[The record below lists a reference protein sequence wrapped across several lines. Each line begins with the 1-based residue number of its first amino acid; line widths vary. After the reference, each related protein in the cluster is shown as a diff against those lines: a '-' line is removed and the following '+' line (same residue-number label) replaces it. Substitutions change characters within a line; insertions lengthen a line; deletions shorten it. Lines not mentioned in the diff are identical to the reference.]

1 MSDSAHVLSPE
12 TGPHDSG
19 TRIFAAGGES
29 GAMLAAIDWASTS
42 LGPVETWPQALRTSV
57 RICLSSRHPIILWVG
72 PDLIFFHND
81 AYAPTLGI
89 KRSWAAG
96 RPGRVVWPEIWDMIG
111 PMLEGVLQTGEPT
124 WSDNQLLFLERS
136 GYPEETYHTFSYSP
150 IEDENGAVIGVFT
163 AVTETTQRVLS
174 ERRTLLA
181 RDLASALVDA
191 RSTQE
196 VCLYAASVLATDPA
210 DIPFALLYGT
220 DACSQRATLL
230 GAAGLAQGTPLSP
243 AIVHL
248 DTLHENGSRKRDDV
262 DHWSL
267 GQVVRQGHEILARNI
282 VWGEAT
288 CADDGGCVPCDALV
302 LPVLEPGQ
310 TEPAAVLVAG
320 ISPQRKLDAEYHA
333 FYRLIADHLATALA
347 AAYAYEVE
355 RKRAEALAEIDRA
368 KTKFFSNVSHEFRTP
383 LTLVLGPL
391 EESLADPEVTS
402 YPRQRERLEL
412 MRRNGMRLLKL
423 VNALLDFARIEAG
436 RVRAIYTPT
445 DLATATAE
453 LASAFESVTEQAGLA
468 LIVDC
473 PPLTD
478 LPAPVYVDREMWEK
492 IVLNL
497 LSNAFKFTF
506 TGSITVALRALED
519 ASGKIATV
527 ELMVRD
533 TGSGIPE
540 AEQAYVFERFHRVEG
555 ARARTHEGS
564 GIGLALVQEL
574 VHLHGGTIHVESTEG
589 VGTTFFVRLPIGA
602 DHLPGDQIAT
612 GEPAVTLTSPAVG
625 ALAYVEEA
633 RRWLP
638 NESASHQVEGDNVS
652 LLALDDAVLPTGAPG
667 VATDRARILVA
678 DDSADMREYL
688 SRLLRERFSV
698 TMVANGVQAL
708 AAIQRGPEARPDLVL
723 ADVMMPELDGFG
735 LLRAIRSN
743 PATVTLPVILL
754 SARAGEEATV
764 EGLQA
769 GADDY
774 LVKPFSA
781 REVVSRIEA
790 RLEISRA
797 RADSERRTRRAL
809 DAILHV
815 AQTLFNP
822 PDFLAFDILPDV
834 TQRSMSLP
842 EDAEHVVAH
851 RLAMLMC
858 DVMGCRRVSIT
869 AVHPE
874 TEVLR
879 AVAVVGLT
887 AEQEQQWWDEQRER
901 ERSSVRLGDGANP
914 DELTRFRAGEVFV
927 LDMTQ
932 PPLNAEPNPYKVT
945 TSLVAPMRAG
955 DRLVGILSLDFGGP
969 PHIFSDDERALSEAV
984 AQLGAVALEREHL
997 LRVSSEAKARELAAV
1012 DARRQMDEFLG
1023 IATHELRTPLTSVTA
1038 NIRMSLRLLT
1048 SLSRALPD
1056 EDAVVTEADDL
1067 RGLPNLLK
1075 RCSTLLER
1083 TDRQMLRLNRLVG
1096 DLVDVSRIQ
1105 AGKLELRPESCDL
1118 LTIVREAVH
1127 EQRASWPHRT
1137 VALTIPRRAAITISA
1152 DSDRIG
1158 QVVTNLLTNA
1168 LKYSPDVAEVIVSVR
1183 TLGDGVRV
1191 EVRDQGPGISAAY
1204 QAHLWERFYRV
1215 PGIEQQSGSGV
1226 GLGLGLNICRTIVER
1241 HGGQVGVE
1249 SAPGKG
1255 STFWF
1260 SLPLA

>member
-1 MSDSAHVLSPE
+1 
-12 TGPHDSG
+12 
-19 TRIFAAGGES
+19 
-29 GAMLAAIDWASTS
+29 
-42 LGPVETWPQALRTSV
+42 
-57 RICLSSRHPIILWVG
+57 
-72 PDLIFFHND
+72 
-81 AYAPTLGI
+81 
-89 KRSWAAG
+89 
-96 RPGRVVWPEIWDMIG
+96 
-111 PMLEGVLQTGEPT
+111 
-124 WSDNQLLFLERS
+124 
-136 GYPEETYHTFSYSP
+136 
-150 IEDENGAVIGVFT
+150 
-163 AVTETTQRVLS
+163 
-174 ERRTLLA
+174 
-181 RDLASALVDA
+181 
-191 RSTQE
+191 
-196 VCLYAASVLATDPA
+196 DP
-210 DIPFALLYGT
+210 
-220 DACSQRATLL
+220 
-230 GAAGLAQGTPLSP
+230 
-243 AIVHL
+243 
-248 DTLHENGSRKRDDV
+248 
-262 DHWSL
+262 WSL
-267 GQVVRQGHEILARNI
+267 AQVVREGRESLVRDS
-282 VWGEAT
+282 VWSAAT
-288 CADDGGCVPCDALV
+288 GVDDGCPFPCDALV

-310 TEPAAVLVAG
+310 REPAAVLVAG
-320 ISPQRKLDAEYHA
+320 ISPQHKLDAEYHA

-347 AAYAYEVE
+347 AAHAYEGE
-355 RKRAEALAEIDRA
+355 RQRAEALAEIDRA

-383 LTLVLGPL
+383 LTLILGPL
-391 EESLADPEVTS
+391 EESLADLELTL

-423 VNALLDFARIEAG
+423 VNALLDFTRIEAG
-436 RVRAIYTPT
+436 RIRAVYMPT

-453 LASAFESVTEQAGLA
+453 LASAFESVTERARLA

-506 TGSITVALRALED
+506 TGAITVALRAVED
-519 ASGKIATV
+519 ANGKVATV

-540 AEQAYVFERFHRVEG
+540 AEQAYLFERFHRVEG

-602 DHLPGDQIAT
+602 DHLPADQVAT
-612 GEPAVTLTSPAVG
+612 DQPAGVLTSPVMG
-625 ALAYVEEA
+625 AMAYVEEA

-638 NESASHQVEGDNVS
+638 NESAMYQADGDTVGP
-652 LLALDDAVLPTGAPG
+652 LAFDDAVSRTGAPI
-667 VATDRARILVA
+667 APTDRARILVA

-698 TMVANGVQAL
+698 TMVANGAQAL
-708 AAIQRGPEARPDLVL
+708 EAIQRNSGARPDLVL

-797 RADSERRTRRAL
+797 RAESERRTRRAL

-822 PDFLAFDILPDV
+822 PDFLAFDILPDAA
-834 TQRSMSLP
+834 TQRSVSIP

-858 DVMGCRRVSIT
+858 DVMGCHRVSIT

-874 TEVLR
+874 TAVMR

-887 AEQEQQWWDEQRER
+887 AEQEQQWWNEQRER
-901 ERSSVRLGDGANP
+901 ERSGVRLGDGADP
-914 DELTRFRAGEVFV
+914 DELARFKAGEVFV
-927 LDMTQ
+927 LDMTR
-932 PPLNAEPNPYKVT
+932 PPLNAQPNPYHVT

-969 PHIFSDDERALSEAV
+969 PHIFSEDERALSEAV

-1012 DARRQMDEFLG
+1012 DARRQMNDFLG

-1038 NIRMSLRLLT
+1038 NVQMALRLLA
-1048 SLSRALPD
+1048 SLSQLLPD
-1056 EDAVVTEADDL
+1056 DDPVVTAAADEL
-1067 RGLPNLLK
+1067 RGLPSLLQ
-1075 RCSTLLER
+1075 RCAVLLER

-1105 AGKLELRPESCDL
+1105 AGKLELRPEACDL
-1118 LTIVREAVH
+1118 ITIVREAVH
-1127 EQRASWPHRT
+1127 EQRASWPQRT
-1137 VALTIPRRAAITISA
+1137 VALTLPRRASIAITA
-1152 DSDRIG
+1152 DGDRIG

-1168 LKYSPDVAEVIVSVR
+1168 LKYSPDDAEVTVSVR
-1183 TLGDGVRV
+1183 TAAGGVRV
-1191 EVRDQGPGISAAY
+1191 DVRDQGPGISPAY

-1226 GLGLGLNICRTIVER
+1226 GLGLGLSICKTIVER

-1249 SAPGKG
+1249 SAAGKG

-1260 SLPLA
+1260 SLPLS

>member
-1 MSDSAHVLSPE
+1 
-12 TGPHDSG
+12 
-19 TRIFAAGGES
+19 
-29 GAMLAAIDWASTS
+29 
-42 LGPVETWPQALRTSV
+42 
-57 RICLSSRHPIILWVG
+57 
-72 PDLIFFHND
+72 
-81 AYAPTLGI
+81 
-89 KRSWAAG
+89 
-96 RPGRVVWPEIWDMIG
+96 
-111 PMLEGVLQTGEPT
+111 
-124 WSDNQLLFLERS
+124 
-136 GYPEETYHTFSYSP
+136 
-150 IEDENGAVIGVFT
+150 
-163 AVTETTQRVLS
+163 
-174 ERRTLLA
+174 
-181 RDLASALVDA
+181 
-191 RSTQE
+191 
-196 VCLYAASVLATDPA
+196 
-210 DIPFALLYGT
+210 
-220 DACSQRATLL
+220 
-230 GAAGLAQGTPLSP
+230 
-243 AIVHL
+243 
-248 DTLHENGSRKRDDV
+248 
-262 DHWSL
+262 
-267 GQVVRQGHEILARNI
+267 
-282 VWGEAT
+282 
-288 CADDGGCVPCDALV
+288 
-302 LPVLEPGQ
+302 
-310 TEPAAVLVAG
+310 
-320 ISPQRKLDAEYHA
+320 
-333 FYRLIADHLATALA
+333 
-347 AAYAYEVE
+347 
-355 RKRAEALAEIDRA
+355 
-368 KTKFFSNVSHEFRTP
+368 
-383 LTLVLGPL
+383 
-391 EESLADPEVTS
+391 
-402 YPRQRERLEL
+402 
-412 MRRNGMRLLKL
+412 MRLLKL

-436 RVRAIYTPT
+436 RVRAVYTPT

-453 LASAFESVTEQAGLA
+453 LASSFESVTERAGLA

-478 LPAPVYVDREMWEK
+478 LPASVYVDREMWEK

-497 LSNAFKFTF
+497 VSNAYKFTF
-506 TGSITVALRALED
+506 AGSITVAVRTVED
-519 ASGKIATV
+519 ANGKVTSV

-540 AEQAYVFERFHRVEG
+540 SEQAYVFERFHRVEG
-555 ARARTHEGS
+555 ARARTYEGS

-574 VHLHGGTIHVESTEG
+574 VHLHGGTIHMESTEG
-589 VGTTFFVRLPIGA
+589 AGTTFFVRLPIGA
-602 DHLPGDQIAT
+602 DHLPADQVAT
-612 GEPAVTLTSPAVG
+612 DQPAVTLTSPAAG
-625 ALAYVEEA
+625 AMAYVEEA

-638 NESASHQVEGDNVS
+638 NESAIQPVDGDPVGGDNVS
-652 LLALDDAVLPTGAPG
+652 LLVLDDAVSRTGAPG
-667 VATDRARILVA
+667 ATTDRARILVA

-698 TMVANGVQAL
+698 TIVANGVQAL
-708 AAIQRGPEARPDLVL
+708 AAIQRSPEARPDLVL

-735 LLRAIRSN
+735 LLRAIRSD

-774 LVKPFSA
+774 LVKPFSS

-797 RADSERRTRRAL
+797 RAESERRTRRAL

-822 PDFLAFDILPDV
+822 PDFLAFDISPDA
-834 TQRSMSLP
+834 TQRSLAVP

-887 AEQEQQWWDEQRER
+887 AEQEQQWWKEQREM
-901 ERSSVRLGDGANP
+901 EKSGVRLGDGANP
-914 DELTRFRAGEVFV
+914 DELARFRAGEVFV
-927 LDMTQ
+927 LDMTR
-932 PPLNAEPNPYKVT
+932 PPLNAQPNPYHVT

-1038 NIRMSLRLLT
+1038 NVQMALRLLE
-1048 SLSRALPD
+1048 SLSQMLPD
-1056 EDAVVTEADDL
+1056 EDSVVTEADDL
-1067 RGLPNLLK
+1067 RSLPNLLK
-1075 RCSTLLER
+1075 RSSVLLKR
-1083 TDRQMLRLNRLVG
+1083 TDRQMVRLNRLVG

-1105 AGKLELRPESCDL
+1105 AGKLELHPESCDL

-1137 VALTIPRRAAITISA
+1137 VVLTLPRRAAITITA
-1152 DSDRIG
+1152 DGDRIG

-1168 LKYSPDVAEVIVSVR
+1168 LKYSPDDSEVVGIVR
-1183 TLGDGVRV
+1183 ILGDAVRV

-1204 QAHLWERFYRV
+1204 QVNLWERFYRV

-1226 GLGLGLNICRTIVER
+1226 GLGLGLNICKTIVER

-1260 SLPLA
+1260 SLPLE